1 MKVPRSLWRAAS
13 GRWRLAVLIAVA
25 VVVPGGVGAGTMAM
39 MPTEADP
46 SSVPGLN
53 GRLAF
58 QDDEAL
64 EPYLEADMLA
74 AVPVGA
80 DPVSEPVRAVLS
92 SSQVIDSLGQSGLP
106 SVAVDAY
113 VRAADRLATED
124 PACGIRWTLLA
135 AIGRVESNHGRFGG
149 AMLRDDGYPTKPIR
163 GIPLD
168 GRPNVALIRDTDRGL
183 LDGDTAYDRAVG
195 PMQFIPSTWRSV
207 GVDGN
212 GDGRR
217 DPNNLFDA
225 AYGAARYLCDG
236 DADLRNADARTRA
249 VRRYNNADEYVRVVL
264 NLADMYETGA
274 VARLPAIGLPPMEP
288 TPPPRPSPGPP
299 PTPDSPPDGPVG
311 PPRPSGPSV
320 PAPQPAPP
328 RPVSPAPT
336 PSPPATPQPAPN
348 PPAPTTTPSTT
359 APPSP
364 PTTAPPPPPATS
376 PPATT
381 PPPATSSTTTPPT
394 TAPEPTPSTTSTT
407 VPADPPAEPPATPE
421 EPAAAVG
428 WAPAMRE
435 VVVGILEDAADG
447 PAPAAPAEPP
457 APAPAPEAPPEP
469 SEPAEPPTAPAPP
482 APPAPAPEAP
492 PESPEPAEPPPS

>member
-25 VVVPGGVGAGTMAM
+25 VVLPGGVGAGSMAM

-53 GRLAF
+53 GTLPF

-92 SSQVIDSLGQSGLP
+92 STQVIDGLGQSGLP

-124 PACGIRWTLLA
+124 PSCGIRWTLLA

-168 GRPNVALIRDTDRGL
+168 GRPNVALIRDTEGGA

-236 DADLRNADARTRA
+236 DADLRNADARAQA

-274 VARLPAIGLPPMEP
+274 VQRLPAIGLPPLEP

-299 PTPDSPPDGPVG
+299 SAPDGP
-311 PPRPSGPSV
+311 PPGPSGPS
-320 PAPQPAPP
+320 APTALPAPP
-328 RPVSPAPT
+328 RPVPPAAPKPVPPAP
-336 PSPPATPQPAPN
+336 PRSAPN
-348 PPAPTTTPSTT
+348 PPAPITPSTT
-359 APPSP
+359 APPS
-364 PTTAPPPPPATS
+364 TTTPAPPPPATS
-376 PPATT
+376 PPAT
-381 PPPATSSTTTPPT
+381 PPPPPTSTTTPPT
-394 TAPEPTPSTTSTT
+394 TAPESTSSTTTSTTTTT
-407 VPADPPAEPPATPE
+407 VPADPPPEPPATPE
-421 EPAAAVG
+421 EPPAAVG

-435 VVVGILEDAADG
+435 VVVEILEESADAPAPAKP
-447 PAPAAPAEPP
+447 PAPAAPASG
-457 APAPAPEAPPEP
+457 APSES
-469 SEPAEPPTAPAPP
+469 SEPAAAPAPP
-482 APPAPAPEAP
+482 AA
-492 PESPEPAEPPPS
+492 SPPS

>member
-25 VVVPGGVGAGTMAM
+25 VVLPGGVGAGTMAM

-53 GRLAF
+53 GTLPF

-92 SSQVIDSLGQSGLP
+92 STQVIDSLGQSGLP

-113 VRAADRLATED
+113 IRAADRLATED

-168 GRPNVALIRDTDRGL
+168 GRPNVALIRDTEGGA

-195 PMQFIPSTWRSV
+195 PMQFIPSTWQSV

-236 DADLRNADARTRA
+236 DADLRNADARAQA

-299 PTPDSPPDGPVG
+299 PAPDGPVG
-311 PPRPSGPSV
+311 PTPGPSGPST
-320 PAPQPAPP
+320 PAPRSAPP
-328 RPVSPAPT
+328 RPVPPAAPNPAPA
-336 PSPPATPQPAPN
+336 PPRTAPN

-359 APPSP
+359 A
-364 PTTAPPPPPATS
+364 APPPPPATS
-376 PPATT
+376 PPAT
-381 PPPATSSTTTPPT
+381 PPPPTTSSTTTPPT
-394 TAPEPTPSTTSTT
+394 TAPEPTPSTTTSTTTT
-407 VPADPPAEPPATPE
+407 VPADPPATPE
-421 EPAAAVG
+421 EPPAAVG

-435 VVVGILEDAADG
+435 VVVEILEESAEA
-447 PAPAAPAEPP
+447 PAPAAPVEPP
-457 APAPAPEAPPEP
+457 APAPPTPEAPPEP
-469 SEPAEPPTAPAPP
+469 SEPAVPAASPAPP
-482 APPAPAPEAP
+482 ATSPAPPA
-492 PESPEPAEPPPS
+492 SPEPAPAEPPPS